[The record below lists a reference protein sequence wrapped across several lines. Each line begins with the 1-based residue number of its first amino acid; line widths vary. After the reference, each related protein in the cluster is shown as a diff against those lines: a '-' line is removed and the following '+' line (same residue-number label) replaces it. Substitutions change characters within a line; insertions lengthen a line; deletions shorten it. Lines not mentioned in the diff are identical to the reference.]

1 MNKTNKPLALYIHI
15 PFCHDICG
23 YCDFAKIRYFPD
35 LADKYLFSLEKEL
48 KSLHINHQLKTI
60 YIGGGTPT
68 ALSDEQFK
76 RLMDLIKPYTKGV
89 IEYTIEANPE
99 SLTKEKLLLMK
110 DGGVNR
116 LSIGV
121 ESTNDKILSLLNRK
135 HTFEDVK
142 KAYLEARLLGFD
154 NISFDLILGLP
165 NVTKKMI
172 SEDIDNI
179 ISLNPEH
186 ISCYSLTVHE
196 NTKFYIDGIREVEP
210 DISREMY
217 DIVEEHLISNGYIH
231 YEVSNWCKPNRKSLH
246 NMTYWKDEEYYAIG
260 LGAAFYVNNVRG
272 TNTRNLTKYLNG
284 EFLEESSEVS
294 LREDMNYFIMLNLR
308 TNEGLSL
315 DSFFERF
322 GVNLCDDKK
331 EMVDS
336 FVIQKLLRIEN
347 NSLIPTYVGMMVLDQ
362 IILNLVY

>member
-1 MNKTNKPLALYIHI
+1 
-15 PFCHDICG
+15 
-23 YCDFAKIRYFPD
+23 
-35 LADKYLFSLEKEL
+35 
-48 KSLHINHQLKTI
+48 
-60 YIGGGTPT
+60 
-68 ALSDEQFK
+68 
-76 RLMDLIKPYTKGV
+76 MDLIKPYTKGV

-142 KAYLEARLLGFD
+142 KAYLEARSLGFD

-172 SEDIDNI
+172 SEDITNI
-179 ISLNPEH
+179 IKLNPEH
-186 ISCYSLTVHE
+186 ISCYSLTIHE
-196 NTKFYIDGIREVEP
+196 NTKFYLDGFKEVEP

-217 DIVEEHLISNGYIH
+217 DIVEERLTFNGYIH
-231 YEVSNWCKPNRKSLH
+231 YEVSNWCKPGHKSLH

-260 LGAAFYVNNVRG
+260 LGAASYVNNVRAV
-272 TNTRNLTKYLNG
+272 NTRNLTKYLNG
-284 EFLEESSEVS
+284 EFLEEQNEVTK
-294 LREDMNYFIMLNLR
+294 REDMNYFIMLNLR

-315 DSFFERF
+315 DSFYERF
-322 GVNLCDDKK
+322 NINLYEEKK
-331 EMVDS
+331 EIVDS
-336 FVIQKLLRIEN
+336 FIKQNLLIIDKN
-347 NSLIPTYVGMMVLDQ
+347 TLIPTYAGMMILDQ
-362 IILNLVY
+362 IILALIY